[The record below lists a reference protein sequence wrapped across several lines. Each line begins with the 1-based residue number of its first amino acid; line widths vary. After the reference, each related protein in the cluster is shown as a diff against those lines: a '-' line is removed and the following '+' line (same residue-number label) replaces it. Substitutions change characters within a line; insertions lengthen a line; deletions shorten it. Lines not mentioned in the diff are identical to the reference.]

1 MGELEDKLNS
11 ILSSPEEMEKIM
23 GLARSLSSSMGSQAG
38 SDTAEPKKA
47 PDFSEAASALGD
59 IDPKM
64 FQMMSRLL
72 GEYGAAEKS
81 DKAAILN
88 TLKPYLKEERRSKI
102 DEAVKIAKMAKL
114 AKIAFSEFSGGDSN
128 L

>member
-1 MGELEDKLNS
+1 MGELEDKLNN

-23 GLARSLSSSMGSQAG
+23 GLARSLSGSLGSQDKGEKPATAKVPDI
-38 SDTAEPKKA
+38 SD
-47 PDFSEAASALGD
+47 AASALGD

-72 GEYGAAEKS
+72 GEYGAAGNSEKT
-81 DKAAILN
+81 AILN
-88 TLKPYLKEERRSKI
+88 TLKPYLKEDRRSKV
-102 DEAVKIAKMAKL
+102 DEAVKIARMAKL
-114 AKIAFSEFSGGDSN
+114 AKIAFSEFTGGDSN